1 MVAAEGGERRVIV
14 WLNGAF
20 GSGKTTL
27 AAELSRRWPEA
38 LVYDPEQIGY
48 VLRNI
53 MPVPTG
59 NFQDLPL
66 WRRQAA
72 AMAIGLVE
80 EYGRPVLAPMT
91 VADPDYL
98 GEIFGALAGAGVT
111 VRHFFLKV
119 SPEVLERRLDARVV
133 APGDPER
140 DEAARRWGKE
150 RIPAC
155 TAAVDRMP
163 SDTVFLDGERPTHEL
178 AEEVLTRL
186 GR

>member
-1 MVAAEGGERRVIV
+1 MIV

-27 AAELSRRWPEA
+27 AADLSRRWPEA
-38 LVYDPEQIGY
+38 LVYDPERIGY
-48 VLRNI
+48 VLRDI
-53 MPVPTG
+53 VAVPTG

-72 AMAIGLVE
+72 AMAIGLAE

-91 VADPDYL
+91 VVDPGYL
-98 GEIFGALAGAGVT
+98 GEIFGALMGAGVT
-111 VRHFFLKV
+111 VHHFFLKV

-150 RIPAC
+150 QIAPC

-163 SDTVFLDGERPTHEL
+163 GDTVFLDGERPSREL
-178 AEEVLTRL
+178 AEEVPARL
-186 GR
+186 GGAAGP